1 MSDGAGHGPGQD
13 RIARRIHVKGKVQG
27 VFFRAWTVEQA
38 TGLGLD
44 GWVRNRHDGSVEAV
58 AAGPADK
65 VEELIAR
72 CRRGS
77 PASKVEAVTVEDMP
91 GTVDPGF
98 RQKPTL

>member
-1 MSDGAGHGPGQD
+1 MTAEAG
-13 RIARRIHVKGKVQG
+13 RVARRIHVKGKVQG

-38 TGLGLD
+38 LALGLD

-72 CRRGS
+72 CRQGS
-77 PASKVEAVTVEDMP
+77 PASRVDAVHVEETLGVVAAGFVQKATV
-91 GTVDPGF
+91 
-98 RQKPTL
+98 